1 VKFGG
6 FAETADRPRAWGWVT
21 EGEDG
26 EADRLIWDG
35 MTKDGCAAL
44 RNVVLGRKVAIQM
57 ASQLTYLLE
66 GRYPLDPN
74 WAPISLLPARM
85 VNLETP
91 RLLIRGDQSVLD
103 MVMARAAAEGVSGF
117 QLRQATA

>member
-35 MTKDGCAAL
+35 SAAL

-85 VNLETP
+85 ANLETP